1 MHAYILTGGSENER
15 SERITSLLSERSVSP
30 FDTISIIPDTPF
42 IGVDTVR
49 GVTIRLSIHP
59 VISPC
64 HAVVIRNA
72 HTMTP
77 EAQNAFLKTL
87 EEPPG
92 DAIIIL
98 ETSQPDALL
107 PTILSRCQLVN
118 LGTVAA
124 YADQEILQCIDTL
137 KYVREA
143 SIGCRLQKIDTI
155 AKTHGD
161 ALAFVELA
169 IAALQKELSEHRHHA
184 KLLRSLLTARTQI
197 LGNITPK
204 LALDAVF
211 FS

>member
-42 IGVDTVR
+42 IGVDIVR

-118 LGTVAA
+118 LGTAAA
-124 YADQEILQCIDTL
+124 YTVQEILQCMDTL

-161 ALAFVELA
+161 ALAFV
-169 IAALQKELSEHRHHA
+169 
-184 KLLRSLLTARTQI
+184 
-197 LGNITPK
+197 
-204 LALDAVF
+204 
-211 FS
+211 